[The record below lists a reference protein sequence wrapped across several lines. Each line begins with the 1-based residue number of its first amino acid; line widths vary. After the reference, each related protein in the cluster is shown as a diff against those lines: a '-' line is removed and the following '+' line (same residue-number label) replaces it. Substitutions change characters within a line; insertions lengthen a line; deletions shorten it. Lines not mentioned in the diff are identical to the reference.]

1 MIVFK
6 DWIQEAPIGM
16 LPAGQTP
23 VSGAQPT
30 HSSATRDSLSLFFIH
45 ILSFSLFHCPSFFYL
60 SLINTWVLSPWC
72 AEPLFLYIN
81 VFFFVLSFFHFIHS
95 SLLKLFFHHL
105 MLWGCNI
112 FSYYWLSIAHH
123 LSFSFF
129 HLLFFNSFTFLIYI
143 YIHTHTFLTQNVD
156 WMSCFK
162 IHSWKSITD
171 SSNIMRSTA
180 VFILKLFLSSK
191 SAYQN
196 YFWRNNVNV
205 CCKFSFAIPG
215 IKYILEY
222 MKIGNL

>member
-1 MIVFK
+1 MYTRSNIC
-6 DWIQEAPIGM
+6 
-16 LPAGQTP
+16 
-23 VSGAQPT
+23 SPT
-30 HSSATRDSLSLFFIH
+30 HTHTHTRCKWLFLRTESRKPQSACCQLAKLQCRAPSQHTVLPPETLSLSFSYTYSLSLCFIVH
-45 ILSFSLFHCPSFFYL
+45 LSFISHSF
-60 SLINTWVLSPWC
+60 NTWVLSPWC

-81 VFFFVLSFFHFIHS
+81 VFFSFLSFFHFIHS

-162 IHSWKSITD
+162 IHSWKKYH
-171 SSNIMRSTA
+171 R
-180 VFILKLFLSSK
+180 FL
-191 SAYQN
+191 
-196 YFWRNNVNV
+196 
-205 CCKFSFAIPG
+205 
-215 IKYILEY
+215 
-222 MKIGNL
+222 